1 MKEFGLFE
9 RGSIIIF
16 SPTSSVVG
24 EATVHEHAKVFYVVP
39 QALADEEFQELK
51 RHCDGLGIKVVIPSK
66 DHREGDEEIQ
76 RRDFEGTVLVFDH
89 LQKPQLMKLLGGSV
103 DELQLVTDGIR
114 HPTFELLLTKLRAA
128 RSKPNVVVSGY
139 PSPPRSGL
147 PLCCVA
153 EPIAHYIR
161 AEPPPKEPVTPY
173 LVVNLRT
180 RKIVFHGR
188 AIPTRPP
195 NHIQWQP
202 MLALAV
208 LASRAGEIVTMA
220 EIADGMFKLGGLRK
234 RPTTPDARDL
244 RYKLQRP
251 FVRAVV
257 GTDLEEEIPQMFET
271 VPGVGLRLNLVGNAE
286 VIGRT

>member
-1 MKEFGLFE
+1 MKEIGLF
-9 RGSIIIF
+9 GKGNVIIV
-16 SPTSSVVG
+16 SPTSSVGG
-24 EATVHEHAKVFYVVP
+24 ETAAPENAKVFYVVP
-39 QALADEEFQELK
+39 KALADEEFQEL
-51 RHCDGLGIKVVIPSK
+51 RQHCDRLGIKVVIPSQG
-66 DHREGDEEIQ
+66 HREGEGIE
-76 RRDFEGTVLVFDH
+76 RRDFEGTVLVFDN
-89 LQKPQLMKLLGGSV
+89 LQEPQLMKILSGVV
-103 DELQLVTDGIR
+103 DELQLITDGIR
-114 HPTFELLLTKLRAA
+114 DPTFELLLTKLRVA
-128 RSKPNVVVSGY
+128 RSKPRIVESGY
-139 PSPPRSGL
+139 PSSPRDRL
-147 PLCCVA
+147 PLPLA
-153 EPIAHYIR
+153 EPIVHHYTG
-161 AEPPPKEPVTPY
+161 AEPLPAGPVAPY

-180 RKIVFHGR
+180 RKIVFRGR

-234 RPTTPDARDL
+234 RPITPDARDL

-251 FVRAVV
+251 FLRAVA
-257 GTDLEEEIPQMFET
+257 GTELEEEIPQMFET

>member
-1 MKEFGLFE
+1 MKEIGLF
-9 RGSIIIF
+9 GKGNLIIV
-16 SPTSSVVG
+16 SPTSSVGG
-24 EATVHEHAKVFYVVP
+24 ETAAPENAKVFYVVP
-39 QALADEEFQELK
+39 KALADEEFQEL
-51 RHCDGLGIKVVIPSK
+51 RQHCDRLGIKVVIPSQ
-66 DHREGDEEIQ
+66 DHRAGEGIE
-76 RRDFEGTVLVFDH
+76 RRDFDGALLVFDN
-89 LQKPQLMKLLGGSV
+89 LQEPQLMKILAGIV
-103 DELQLVTDGIR
+103 DELQLITDGIR
-114 HPTFELLLTKLRAA
+114 DPTFELLLTKLRGA
-128 RSKPNVVVSGY
+128 RSKPRVVESGY
-139 PSPPRSGL
+139 PSPPRSAL
-147 PLCCVA
+147 PLPLA
-153 EPIAHYIR
+153 EPIVHHYG
-161 AEPPPKEPVTPY
+161 ADPLPKRPVAPD
-173 LVVNLRT
+173 LLVNLRT
-180 RKIVFHGR
+180 RKIVFRGR

-257 GTDLEEEIPQMFET
+257 GTDLEEEIPQMLET